1 MDARSLTMLNDLF
14 NHGLRWLANL
24 RRAKLERKQQSIL
37 ALRKMISASRE
48 TSVYIRLLSETG
60 QSNHK
65 VERDLTLLWTDLGFA
80 LEDLGL
86 TKLAKRCQVTGKHW
100 SNPEHYSAVFLEKS
114 DISLDKMEKLAHL
127 VLADINRH

>member
-48 TSVYIRLLSETG
+48 TSVYIRQLSETG

-100 SNPEHYSAVFLEKS
+100 SNPEHY
-114 DISLDKMEKLAHL
+114 
-127 VLADINRH
+127 